1 MNAVEVL
8 HVLVACLWCCAE
20 AKRTPK
26 RFHYGFVPEDPKPVV
41 MTSTVVPVAEAGPQ
55 LWPLGRIP
63 FVDDP
68 DLVKNEDQA
77 VALNNARMDL
87 QIRTCVKF
95 VPRKNERDYV
105 YFTDLGMDVECW
117 NMFEQNHGHV
127 AVNAGPSCLAPMRWP
142 YKPHQ
147 VFSDCDIEY
156 VNHLYN
162 CPRRHRKHSPIC
174 PAGNTIMAL
183 PQPPPAETP
192 EPPIPLPP
200 PTKKKVR
207 SKTKTHTPFPPH
219 IELPTPPP
227 LPSSSPPAPPTP
239 PMELEVFTLT
249 PTPDPPTTTTTE
261 ATTTTTLAPT
271 TVEVII
277 TTVAEVTNEP
287 ANVVS
292 TTTVPLTVPVATTE
306 QTSDSGPSETGVV
319 SPMSSYPPT
328 PQPITAEIVDTVL
341 EMTTEVPV
349 ATEETHE
356 LVPIVQTTHI
366 KAKVTTQTFAP
377 KNQIGIRGKI
387 SHKDGLKSY
396 KMKSLPTDMTMDD
409 RPVGTCGSP
418 CNYTGGVI
426 PLRRSY
432 NDKMG
437 ITDHFYTEDLVEQK
451 NKVLDGYLLQTPM
464 GFIGKSS
471 NDPTCTCL
479 RPLYRLYNDFLKDH
493 LLTSREHEKEVAE
506 RILGYKYDK
515 VLGFC
520 TKEPGCGAYMPLYRF
535 YNPIAKDHLYT
546 VDEQEMQYYKKH
558 PEHAYGFEYIEC
570 YVWKQQ
576 QVGADCPLQNLAI
589 NKAEMAQLALMGWS
603 N

>member
-8 HVLVACLWCCAE
+8 HVLLACLWCYVD
-20 AKRTPK
+20 AKKAPK
-26 RFHYGFVPEDPKPVV
+26 RFHYGYVPEDPKPVV
-41 MTSTVVPVAEAGPQ
+41 MTSTHVPVTDAGPQ

-63 FVDDP
+63 FIDDP
-68 DLVKNEDQA
+68 DLIANEDQA

-105 YFTDLGMDVECW
+105 YFTDLGMDVEP
-117 NMFEQNHGHV
+117 V
-127 AVNAGPSCLAPMRWP
+127 V
-142 YKPHQ
+142 
-147 VFSDCDIEY
+147 D
-156 VNHLYN
+156 
-162 CPRRHRKHSPIC
+162 
-174 PAGNTIMAL
+174 
-183 PQPPPAETP
+183 TP

-200 PTKKKVR
+200 PSKKKVKK
-207 SKTKTHTPFPPH
+207 SKTAHTPFPPH

-227 LPSSSPPAPPTP
+227 LPSTSTSGQPSPL

-249 PTPDPPTTTTTE
+249 PTPDPTTTTTILTTETTTTTTTTPPITTMETTVTNTSSE
-261 ATTTTTLAPT
+261 ATTTETTTTAAP
-271 TVEVII
+271 I
-277 TTVAEVTNEP
+277 TTQMVPEP
-287 ANVVS
+287 EQSNNV
-292 TTTVPLTVPVATTE
+292 
-306 QTSDSGPSETGVV
+306 GI

-328 PQPITAEIVDTVL
+328 PQPITAEVV
-341 EMTTEVPV
+341 ENVFEFTTELPTVTDEV
-349 ATEETHE
+349 SE
-356 LVPIVQTTHI
+356 LIPIVQTTHI
-366 KAKVTTQTFAP
+366 KAKMTTQTFAQ
-377 KNQIGIRGKI
+377 KSQAGIRGKI

-396 KMKSLPTDMTMDD
+396 KMKPIPMDIMDD
-409 RPVGTCGSP
+409 RPIGTCGSP

-432 NDKMG
+432 NDKLG

-451 NKVLDGYLLQTPM
+451 NRVLDGYLLQTPM
-464 GFIGKSS
+464 GYIGKSS
-471 NDPTCTCL
+471 NDPSCTCL
-479 RPLYRLYNDFLKDH
+479 RPLYRLYNEFLKDH

-506 RILGYKYDK
+506 RILGYKYEK

-520 TKEPGCGAYMPLYRF
+520 TKEPGCGAYLPLYRF

-589 NKAEMAQLALMGWS
+589 NKAELAQLALMGW
-603 N
+603 NNT

>member
-8 HVLVACLWCCAE
+8 HVLLACLWCYVD
-20 AKRTPK
+20 AKKAPK
-26 RFHYGFVPEDPKPVV
+26 RFHYGYVPEDPKPVV
-41 MTSTVVPVAEAGPQ
+41 MTSTHVPVTDAGPQ

-63 FVDDP
+63 FIDDP
-68 DLVKNEDQA
+68 DLIANEDQA

-127 AVNAGPSCLAPMRWP
+127 AVNAGPSCLAPMKWP

-183 PQPPPAETP
+183 PQPVVDTP

-200 PTKKKVR
+200 PSKKKVKK
-207 SKTKTHTPFPPH
+207 SKTAHTPFPPH

-227 LPSSSPPAPPTP
+227 LPSTSTSGQPSPL

-249 PTPDPPTTTTTE
+249 PTPDPTTTTTILTTETTTTTTTTPPITTMETTVTNTSSE
-261 ATTTTTLAPT
+261 ATTTETTTTAAP
-271 TVEVII
+271 I
-277 TTVAEVTNEP
+277 TTQMVPEP
-287 ANVVS
+287 EQSNNV
-292 TTTVPLTVPVATTE
+292 
-306 QTSDSGPSETGVV
+306 GI

-328 PQPITAEIVDTVL
+328 PQPITAEVV
-341 EMTTEVPV
+341 ENVFEFTTELPTVTDEV
-349 ATEETHE
+349 SE
-356 LVPIVQTTHI
+356 LIPIVQTTHI
-366 KAKVTTQTFAP
+366 KAKMTTQTFAQ
-377 KNQIGIRGKI
+377 KSQAGIRGKI

-396 KMKSLPTDMTMDD
+396 KMKPIPMDIMDD
-409 RPVGTCGSP
+409 RPIGTCGSP

-432 NDKMG
+432 NDKLG

-451 NKVLDGYLLQTPM
+451 NRVLDGYLLQTPM
-464 GFIGKSS
+464 GYIGKSS
-471 NDPTCTCL
+471 NDPSCTCL
-479 RPLYRLYNDFLKDH
+479 RPLYRLYNEFLKDH

-506 RILGYKYDK
+506 RILGYKYEK

-520 TKEPGCGAYMPLYRF
+520 TKEPGCGAYLPLYRF

-589 NKAEMAQLALMGWS
+589 NKAELAQLALMGW
-603 N
+603 NNT